1 MANKA
6 DKEKQKQ
13 IQEKCQTIL
22 CQLLREED
30 NKYCVDC
37 DAKGPRW
44 ASWNLGVFLC
54 IRCAG
59 IHRNLGVHISKVKS
73 VNLDTWTP
81 EQVGLL
87 QEMGNSRARAIYEA
101 NLPDNFSRPRSD
113 SLLET
118 FVRDKYEHKRFIA
131 KEWVPLAVS
140 KLVYKVEEEKIDRK
154 QHKSKAVENVE
165 NLVLQQPI
173 AVPRPHG
180 TTNINAIT
188 HKTTPSPKP
197 QTQQSSTVESSVDLL
212 CLDVPKSDTASD
224 DLLGLGVPKTDTAND
239 LFDCLVSATT
249 AASNQKTMSSLQE

>member
-140 KLVYKVEEEKIDRK
+140 KLV
-154 QHKSKAVENVE
+154 
-165 NLVLQQPI
+165 VLQQPI